1 MKPTLM
7 LLWLAA
13 LPAAAQ
19 PTTVKDF
26 LAAADSNNVDH
37 RISIEQRERAVAE
50 FHQAWTSLLPTV
62 SVSGTWNHNQ
72 YQAVIP
78 GALFGASSD
87 IVIQPYNQS
96 DGVLRIDLALLDTTR
111 WMRTAAAATSRQS
124 AAEREQMTRDLV
136 RRQVVASFYGYAAS
150 LAVLESGRRSLALAE
165 AQLKLAE
172 VRAQAGSATELEPL
186 RARAEVE
193 RNRQVVTDTLS
204 LVATSRRT
212 LQTLSGVTPPEQ
224 VALPEP
230 DKRPEPAFEELE
242 RNLDALPSVRA
253 ADRDAEAAGYLVT
266 SARLALVPVVSAQF
280 TERLTNASGF
290 TGKSTSYVTGF
301 GLTWR
306 LDGPTI
312 AGMGVQS
319 HVEATAQLAA
329 EKARLAAKDQIHSDW
344 QRFNAGLQKVEAAL
358 AQVQAA
364 TRAAQIAR
372 DRYAVGA
379 ATQVDVIQAERDTF
393 GAELGQIQAKTE
405 LATARASLR
414 ISAGRPLED
423 EARSPQ

>member
-1 MKPTLM
+1 MRPTLM

-13 LPAAAQ
+13 LPVAAQ

-26 LAAADSNNVDH
+26 LTAAEANNVDH

-62 SVSGTWNHNQ
+62 TVSGNWNHNQ

-78 GALFGASSD
+78 GALFHAESD

-124 AAEREQMTRDLV
+124 AAERELMTRDLV

-193 RNRQVVTDTLS
+193 RNKQVVTDTLS

-230 DKRPEPAFEELE
+230 DKRPEQSLEELE
-242 RNLDALPSVRA
+242 RNLDALPAVRA

-266 SARLALVPVVSAQF
+266 AARLALVPMVSAQF
-280 TERLTNASGF
+280 TERATNASGF

-423 EARSPQ
+423 EAR